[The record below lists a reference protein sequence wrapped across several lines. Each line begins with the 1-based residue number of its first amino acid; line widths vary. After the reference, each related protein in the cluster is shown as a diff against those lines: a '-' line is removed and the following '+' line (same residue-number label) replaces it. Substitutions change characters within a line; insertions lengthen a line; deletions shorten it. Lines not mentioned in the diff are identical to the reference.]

1 MNLNEYC
8 APDGHIISP
17 YLRCMM
23 KGALKDQIESAISEF
38 HIPEVA
44 KSIEAKVKKRVKN
57 FLNMYGREHASLGV
71 RIDTIKCLNIID
83 DQLFMISLNFNY
95 EVKYVVAWYD
105 RNTNTPKIK
114 GFDNYANAK
123 SNLNNLKN
131 GLMVLD

>member
-17 YLRCMM
+17 YLRCMV

-57 FLNMYGREHASLGV
+57 FLRL
-71 RIDTIKCLNIID
+71 IL
-83 DQLFMISLNFNY
+83 
-95 EVKYVVAWYD
+95 
-105 RNTNTPKIK
+105 
-114 GFDNYANAK
+114 
-123 SNLNNLKN
+123 LK
-131 GLMVLD
+131 